1 MRISGANNNIKIL
14 YVFLLV
20 SSQFMKKKKIY
31 IYSAF
36 CIVLKT
42 LVQSLGIQ
50 TALCLVET
58 SENATK
64 SYQLNQL

>member
-20 SSQFMKKKKIY
+20 SSQFMKKKIY